1 MVCDETHGELKEK
14 MILLPAIDM
23 KDGQCVRL
31 EQGDFSRQ
39 KTYAADPVVMA
50 QRWADDGAEW
60 LHLVDLD
67 GAKDG
72 GRSVNSPIVE
82 RILSQIGLPVQLG
95 GGVRDEAT
103 IKHWT
108 DLGVQRLVVGTKAVR
123 EPEWFAEM
131 SHAFPGKLVLGLD
144 AKDGWVAT
152 DGWLEV
158 SSVDAVELAKK
169 YENLPLAG
177 IVYTDI
183 ARDGMLI
190 GPNFHM
196 TDRLAREVKLP
207 VVASGG
213 VSCLDD
219 LIRLKT
225 MPVWGTIIGKALYE
239 DRFTLKQALAI

>member
-1 MVCDETHGELKEK
+1 
-14 MILLPAIDM
+14 
-23 KDGQCVRL
+23 
-31 EQGDFSRQ
+31 
-39 KTYAADPVVMA
+39 
-50 QRWADDGAEW
+50 
-60 LHLVDLD
+60 
-67 GAKDG
+67 
-72 GRSVNSPIVE
+72 
-82 RILSQIGLPVQLG
+82 
-95 GGVRDEAT
+95 
-103 IKHWT
+103 
-108 DLGVQRLVVGTKAVR
+108 
-123 EPEWFAEM
+123 
-131 SHAFPGKLVLGLD
+131 
-144 AKDGWVAT
+144 VAT

-219 LIRLKT
+219 LIMLKT

>member
-1 MVCDETHGELKEK
+1 MK
-14 MILLPAIDM
+14 LLPAIDM
-23 KDGQCVRL
+23 KDGACVRL

-39 KTYAADPVVMA
+39 KTYAADPTVIA
-50 QRWADDGAEW
+50 RRWAEDGAEW

-82 RILSQIGLPVQLG
+82 RILREIGLPVQLG

-103 IKHWT
+103 IRHWT
-108 DLGVQRLVVGTKAVR
+108 DLGVKRLVVGTKAVR
-123 EPEWFAEM
+123 EPNWFAEM
-131 SHAFPGKLVLGLD
+131 AEAFPGKLVLGLD
-144 AKDGWVAT
+144 AKEGWVAT

-158 SSVDAVELAKK
+158 STVDAVE
-169 YENLPLAG
+169 LPLAG

-183 ARDGMLI
+183 ACDGMLI
-190 GPNFHM
+190 GPNFSM
-196 TDRLAREVKLP
+196 TERLAHEVKLP

-239 DRFTLKQALAI
+239 GRFTLKQALAV

>member
-1 MVCDETHGELKEK
+1 

-31 EQGDFSRQ
+31 EQGDFGRI
-39 KTYAADPVVMA
+39 KTYAEDPTIMA
-50 QRWADDGAEW
+50 RKWADAGADW

-72 GRSVNSPIVE
+72 GRSINSPIVE
-82 RILSQIGLPVQLG
+82 KIIRDIGLPVQLG
-95 GGVRDEAT
+95 GGVRDEQT
-103 IKHWT
+103 IRHWVE
-108 DLGVQRLVVGTKAVR
+108 LGVKRLVVGTKAVR
-123 EPEWFAEM
+123 EPKWFEEM
-131 SHAFPGKLVLGLD
+131 AQKYPGSLVLGLD
-144 AKDGWVAT
+144 AKNGLVAT

-158 SSVDAVELAKK
+158 SSVDAVELARN
-169 YENLPLAG
+169 YEGLSLAG

-190 GPNFHM
+190 GPNFEM
-196 TDRLAREVKLP
+196 TERLAREVNLP

-213 VSCLDD
+213 VCCLDD
-219 LIRLKT
+219 LLKLKT

-239 DRFTLKQALAI
+239 GRFTLEEALAL

>member
-1 MVCDETHGELKEK
+1 

-23 KDGQCVRL
+23 KDGRCVRL
-31 EQGDFSRQ
+31 EQGDFGRQ
-39 KTYAADPVVMA
+39 KTYADDPTEMA
-50 QRWADDGAEW
+50 RKWADDGAEW

-82 RILSQIGLPVQLG
+82 RIVRETGLPVQLG

-103 IKHWT
+103 IRHWT
-108 DLGVQRLVVGTKAVR
+108 DLGVKRLVVGTKAVR
-123 EPEWFAEM
+123 QPEWFAEM
-131 SHAFPGKLVLGLD
+131 AKAFPDRLVLGLD
-144 AKDGWVAT
+144 AKDGLVAT

-158 SSVDAVELAKK
+158 SSVDAVHLAQS
-169 YENLPLAG
+169 YEDLPLAG

-190 GPNFHM
+190 GPNFIM
-196 TDRLAREVKLP
+196 TERLAREVKLP

-219 LIRLKT
+219 LIKLKT

-239 DRFTLKQALAI
+239 GRFTLKQALAV

>member
-1 MVCDETHGELKEK
+1 

-23 KDGQCVRL
+23 KDGRCVRL
-31 EQGDFSRQ
+31 EQGDFGRQ
-39 KTYAADPVVMA
+39 KTYAEDPTVMA
-50 QRWADDGAEW
+50 RKWADDGADW

-82 RILSQIGLPVQLG
+82 RIVREIGLPVQLG

-103 IKHWT
+103 IRHWT
-108 DLGVQRLVVGTKAVR
+108 DLGVKRLVVGTKAVR

-131 SHAFPGKLVLGLD
+131 ARQFPGQLVLGLD
-144 AKDGWVAT
+144 AKEGLVAT

-158 SSVDAVELAKK
+158 SSVDAVQLAQA
-169 YENLPLAG
+169 YEDLPLAG

-190 GPNFHM
+190 GPNFAM
-196 TDRLAREVKLP
+196 TERLAREVKLP

-219 LIRLKT
+219 LVKLKT

-239 DRFTLKQALAI
+239 GRFTLKQALAL

>member
-1 MVCDETHGELKEK
+1 

-23 KDGQCVRL
+23 KDGHCVRL
-31 EQGDFSRQ
+31 EQGDFDRL
-39 KTYAADPVVMA
+39 KTYADDPTVMA
-50 QRWADDGAEW
+50 KKWAESGAQW

-72 GRSVNSPIVE
+72 GRSINSPIVE
-82 RILSQIGLPVQLG
+82 KIIHELGLPVQLG
-95 GGVRDEAT
+95 GGIRDEST
-103 IKHWT
+103 IRHWVE
-108 DLGVQRLVVGTKAVR
+108 LGVKRLVVGTKAVR
-123 EPEWFAEM
+123 EPQWFEEM
-131 SHAFPGKLVLGLD
+131 AHKYPGSLVLGLD
-144 AKDGWVAT
+144 AKNGLVAT

-158 SSVDAVELAKK
+158 SSVDAVDLGRK

-190 GPNFHM
+190 GPNFEM
-196 TDRLAREVKLP
+196 TERLAREVKLP

-219 LIRLKT
+219 LRRLKT

-239 DRFTLKQALAI
+239 GRFTLEQALAL

>member
-1 MVCDETHGELKEK
+1 

-23 KDGQCVRL
+23 KDGRCVRL
-31 EQGDFSRQ
+31 EQGDFGRQ
-39 KTYAADPVVMA
+39 KTYAEDPTVMA
-50 QRWADDGAEW
+50 RKWADDGADW

-82 RILSQIGLPVQLG
+82 RIVQEIGLPVQLG

-103 IKHWT
+103 IRHWT
-108 DLGVQRLVVGTKAVR
+108 SLGVKRLVVGTKAVR

-131 SHAFPGKLVLGLD
+131 ARQFPNQLVLGLD
-144 AKDGWVAT
+144 AKDGMVAT

-158 SSVDAVELAKK
+158 SSVDAVALAKT

-190 GPNFHM
+190 GPNFSM

-219 LIRLKT
+219 LVRLAT

-239 DRFTLKQALAI
+239 GRFTLKQALAL

>member
-1 MVCDETHGELKEK
+1 

-23 KDGQCVRL
+23 KDGRCVRL
-31 EQGDFSRQ
+31 EQGDFGRQ
-39 KTYAADPVVMA
+39 KTYAEDPTVMA
-50 QRWADDGAEW
+50 RKWADDGADW

-82 RILSQIGLPVQLG
+82 RIVREIGLPVQLG

-103 IKHWT
+103 IRHWT
-108 DLGVQRLVVGTKAVR
+108 DLGVKRLVVGTKAVR

-131 SHAFPGKLVLGLD
+131 ARQFPNQLVLGLD
-144 AKDGWVAT
+144 AKEGLVAT

-158 SSVDAVELAKK
+158 SSVDAVQLAQA
-169 YENLPLAG
+169 YEDLPLAG

-190 GPNFHM
+190 GPNFAM
-196 TDRLAREVKLP
+196 TERLAREVKLP

-219 LIRLKT
+219 LVRLKT

-239 DRFTLKQALAI
+239 GRFTLKQALAL

>member
-1 MVCDETHGELKEK
+1 

-31 EQGDFSRQ
+31 EQGDFGRI
-39 KTYAADPVVMA
+39 KTYAEDPTIMA
-50 QRWADDGAEW
+50 RKWADAGADW

-72 GRSVNSPIVE
+72 GRSINSPIVE
-82 RILSQIGLPVQLG
+82 KIIRDIGLPVQLG
-95 GGVRDEAT
+95 GGVRDEQT
-103 IKHWT
+103 IRHWVE
-108 DLGVQRLVVGTKAVR
+108 LGVKRLVVGTKAVR
-123 EPEWFAEM
+123 EPEWFEEM
-131 SHAFPGKLVLGLD
+131 AQKYPGSLVLGLD
-144 AKDGWVAT
+144 AKNGLVAT

-158 SSVDAVELAKK
+158 SSVDAVELARN
-169 YENLPLAG
+169 YESLPLAG

-190 GPNFHM
+190 GPNFEM
-196 TDRLAREVKLP
+196 TERLAREVNLP

-213 VSCLDD
+213 VCCLDD
-219 LIRLKT
+219 LRKLKT

-239 DRFTLKQALAI
+239 GRFTLEEALAL

>member
-1 MVCDETHGELKEK
+1 

-23 KDGQCVRL
+23 KDGRCVRL
-31 EQGDFSRQ
+31 EQGDFGRQ
-39 KTYAADPVVMA
+39 KTYAEDPTVMA
-50 QRWADDGAEW
+50 RKWADDGADW

-82 RILSQIGLPVQLG
+82 RIVREIGLPVQLG

-103 IKHWT
+103 IRHWS
-108 DLGVQRLVVGTKAVR
+108 DLGVKRLVVGTKAVR

-131 SHAFPGKLVLGLD
+131 ARQFPGQLVLGLD
-144 AKDGWVAT
+144 AKEGLVAT

-158 SSVDAVELAKK
+158 SSVDAVQLAQA
-169 YENLPLAG
+169 YEDLPLAG

-190 GPNFHM
+190 GPNFAM
-196 TDRLAREVKLP
+196 TERLAREVKLP

-219 LIRLKT
+219 LVRLKT

-239 DRFTLKQALAI
+239 GRFTLKQALAL